1 MSKNRTPPKGRQLLP
16 NGGNDRVYTPDALAY
31 DIVVHVGPSGRIMEP
46 AAGGGAFL
54 RAFDRLALAY
64 DWCELDLG
72 RDFFDCRPSSRY
84 DFVITN
90 PPYSLFTRFLRHSM
104 TVANNVVFLCP
115 IPAWFQRARERAI
128 AEAGFGIVEI
138 VRIPVQ
144 PPPFPQFGLSL
155 GVAWL
160 RRGWSGSPQF
170 TRLRTPLW
178 PPVGDKMLVAAA

>member
-1 MSKNRTPPKGRQLLP
+1 MSKNRTRPKGRQLLP
-16 NGGNDRVYTPDALAY
+16 NGGNDRIYTPDRLAY

-54 RAFDRLALAY
+54 RAFARLGLTY
-64 DWCELDLG
+64 DWCELDRD

-84 DFVITN
+84 DFIITN

-115 IPAWFQRARERAI
+115 IAAWFQRARERVI

-138 VRIPVQ
+138 VRIPVP